1 MNDLGILA
9 NINNTDKVIQNEINE
24 IVSTNFH
31 CVKCGKFKDKRSTD
45 PRCTVCL
52 FGISTKKAIEKGF
65 IHA

>member
-9 NINNTDKVIQNEINE
+9 NINNSDQVIQNEI
-24 IVSTNFH
+24 ISTNFH

-52 FGISTKKAIEKGF
+52 FGISTKEAIEKGF